1 MWKINYIEMV
11 NNMKISDL
19 KKFVKTSSQNIL
31 LINRFE
37 LQNKVLN
44 LQK

>member
-19 KKFVKTSSQNIL
+19 KKCVKTSSQNIL
-31 LINRFE
+31 LTDRFE
-37 LQNKVLN
+37 LQNKELH